1 MADNQTLVNRE
12 LSWLEFNRRVL
23 EEAQDET
30 VPLLERIKFLAIFSS
45 NLDEF
50 FMVRVAGLKR
60 LIAAGDQSI
69 GPDGLTA
76 REAMAAVST
85 KIHGLVE
92 DQHRCFL
99 EILQPRLA
107 AQGIHLVRP
116 GGENAEQARYLED
129 YFQRVLLPVVTPL
142 AVDPGHPFPHLA
154 NRAICLVVSLRP
166 TASSLLPRATLS
178 LLHLPPSQVATRFVP
193 LPAPADQNAFMLL
206 EDVLRLHLPRLY
218 EGYEIESTHAIRVTR
233 DSDVQLPRG
242 RTQDLMAAIEASL
255 RERRMGDAVRLQ
267 YDPNLP
273 PDVLSTLV
281 NELELT
287 TADLSE
293 EQGFA
298 AFADL
303 LQLYA
308 ALDRPRLK
316 DRQLVSLPVAAFDRA
331 SDVWS
336 AIRSGDILVHHPYHS
351 FDVVTRFVQEAASD
365 PNVLAIKMTLY
376 RVSPTSPIAQ
386 ALTRAAEV
394 GKEVTVLVE
403 LQARFDEEAN
413 IHWARALE
421 EVGAHVVYG
430 LVGYKTHCK
439 ACLVVR
445 QEADGIR
452 RYCHLST
459 GNYNVRTAGVYGDLG
474 LFTCRE
480 SFGQDLTALF
490 NLLTGYTE
498 TRSFNHLILAPTEL
512 RKAFVARIRREA
524 EHAAAGRGGRLI
536 VKMNSLVDAALIEEL
551 YAASNAGVEIDLIV
565 RGICC
570 LRPGVPGLSD
580 RIRVRSIV
588 DRYLEHARIFYFA
601 NAGEPEYLL
610 ASADWMPRNLDHRLE
625 IAFPVLSPALQA
637 KLREVLETQLADNVK
652 ARVILSDGHSKRV
665 SLDGRPPMR
674 SQERLYELT
683 AAGRDETGRGPLRS
697 SEPSPH
703 FLADQPMDR
712 EEDRALAA
720 FQTGERARASAAQET
735 ADALLSSAD

>member
-1 MADNQTLVNRE
+1 MMADGHTLVSRE

-76 REAMAAVST
+76 RETMVAVA
-85 KIHGLVE
+85 IQVHRLVE
-92 DQHRCFL
+92 EQHRCFL
-99 EILQPRLA
+99 DTLQPRLA
-107 AQGIHLVRP
+107 SQGIHLVRP
-116 GGENAEQARYLED
+116 GAESAEQARYLED

-166 TASSLLPRATLS
+166 TASSVLPRATLS
-178 LLHLPPSQVATRFVP
+178 LLHLPPTQVAPRFVP
-193 LPAPADQNAFMLL
+193 LPGPEGADAFMLL

-218 EGYEIESTHAIRVTR
+218 EGYEIASTHAIRVTR

-267 YDPNLP
+267 YDPDLP
-273 PDVLSTLV
+273 PEVLATLV
-281 NELELT
+281 SELELT
-287 TADLSE
+287 APDLYE

-308 ALDRPRLK
+308 AVDRPRLK
-316 DRQLVSLPVAAFDRA
+316 DRQLVPHAVAAFERA
-331 SDVWS
+331 PDVWS
-336 AIRSGDILVHHPYHS
+336 AIRAGDILAHHPYHS
-351 FDVVTRFVQEAASD
+351 FDVVTRFVQDAASD

-445 QEADGIR
+445 QETDGIR

-459 GNYNVRTAGVYGDLG
+459 GNYNVRTAAIYGDLG

-498 TRSFNHLILAPTEL
+498 VRSFNHLILAPTDL

-536 VKMNSLVDAALIEEL
+536 VKMNSLVDQTLIEEL
-551 YAASNAGVEIDLIV
+551 YAASSAGAEIDLIV

-588 DRYLEHARIFYFA
+588 DRYLEHARIFYFE
-601 NAGEPEYLL
+601 NAGDPEYLL

-625 IAFPVLSPALQA
+625 IAFPVLSPPLKAQ
-637 KLREVLETQLADNVK
+637 LREVLETQLADTVK
-652 ARVILSDGHSKRV
+652 ARRILADGHSERV
-665 SLDGRPPMR
+665 RADDRPPLR

-683 AAGRDETGRGPLRS
+683 GAAREDVPRVVVQPSDAPPPASPPGIEHAPSHPGGPARMS
-697 SEPSPH
+697 
-703 FLADQPMDR
+703 AT
-712 EEDRALAA
+712 RA
-720 FQTGERARASAAQET
+720 T
-735 ADALLSSAD
+735 ADALLSRAD

>member
-1 MADNQTLVNRE
+1 MPDNHTLVNRE

-76 REAMAAVST
+76 RETMVAVA
-85 KIHGLVE
+85 IQVHRLVE
-92 DQHRCFL
+92 EQHRCFL

-107 AQGIHLVRP
+107 AHGIHLVRP
-116 GGENAEQARYLED
+116 GAENAEQARYLED

-166 TASSLLPRATLS
+166 AASSLLPRATLS
-178 LLHLPPSQVATRFVP
+178 LLHLPPTQVAPRFVP
-193 LPAPADQNAFMLL
+193 LPAPEGEDAFMLL

-267 YDPNLP
+267 YDPDLP
-273 PDVLSTLV
+273 SEVLGTLV

-287 TADLSE
+287 APDLYE

-303 LQLYA
+303 LQLYTA
-308 ALDRPRLK
+308 VDRPRLK
-316 DRQLVSLPVAAFDRA
+316 DRQLVPHPVVAFERAA
-331 SDVWS
+331 DVWS
-336 AIRSGDILVHHPYHS
+336 AIRAGDILVHHPYHS
-351 FDVVTRFVQEAASD
+351 FDVVTRFVQDAAAD
-365 PNVLAIKMTLY
+365 PTVLAIKMTLY
-376 RVSPTSPIAQ
+376 RVSPTSPIAK

-459 GNYNVRTAGVYGDLG
+459 GNYNVRTAAVYGDLG
-474 LFTCRE
+474 LFTCLE

-498 TRSFNHLILAPTEL
+498 ARSFHHLILAPTEL
-512 RKAFVARIRREA
+512 RKAFVARIRREV
-524 EHAAAGRGGRLI
+524 EHAAAGRTGRLI
-536 VKMNSLVDAALIEEL
+536 VKMNSLVDKALIEEL
-551 YAASNAGVEIDLIV
+551 YAASQAGVEIDLIV

-570 LRPGVPGLSD
+570 LRPGVPGLSE

-588 DRYLEHARIFYFA
+588 DRYLEHARIFYFE

-637 KLREVLETQLADNVK
+637 QLREVLETQLADTVK
-652 ARVILSDGHSKRV
+652 ARIILADGHSDRIPGDRH
-665 SLDGRPPMR
+665 SPLR

-683 AAGRDETGRGPLRS
+683 GAARDDSPRVLVRS
-697 SEPSPH
+697 SEGPPGPPS
-703 FLADQPMDR
+703 
-712 EEDRALAA
+712 E
-720 FQTGERARASAAQET
+720 RASAAPSSREAKPTDLTEARET
-735 ADALLSSAD
+735 AAALLSGAD